1 MSNDVTLTASIRSN
15 LLSLQGTQ
23 RQLDDTQIRLSTG
36 RKVNSA
42 LDDPNAFFAAQGLT
56 ARADDLSRLLDGI
69 GQAIQT
75 IEAADNGLTALTNL
89 LEQAQSI
96 AETARDQAS
105 GSAFETSANLTTA
118 DQADLTNNAGIA
130 DGEQFT
136 LQAGTTEPQITFTV
150 SSGDSL
156 ADLANQIN
164 GTAGFS
170 AQIVDQD
177 GAGNATDR
185 RLEIR
190 TTNGEDLISIDDSD
204 GVLAALGFATLGTG
218 GTTDATVA
226 ATTGVPEDRVQLEGD
241 YGAILTQIDQLVQ
254 DTGYRGTNLLNGDS
268 LSVQFNEDNSSFLNI
283 AGVTYDSSG
292 LNLAAAQFDSDAN
305 IQSSLD
311 EVQAA
316 LDTVRAQARTF
327 GSNLATLQNREDFT
341 RQTVNTLT
349 EGADK
354 LTLADLNEESAK
366 LLSLQ
371 TTQNLG
377 ITSLSLAAQSQ
388 QSVLRLF

>member
-1 MSNDVTLTASIRSN
+1 MASNVTLTSAIRTN
-15 LLSLQGTQ
+15 LLSLQSTQ
-23 RQLDDTQIRLSTG
+23 SQLNDTQNRLATG
-36 RKVNSA
+36 KKVNSA

-56 ARADDLSRLLDGI
+56 NRADDLSRLVDGI
-69 GQAIQT
+69 GQAVQT
-75 IEAADNGLTALTNL
+75 LKAADNGLTSLTNL
-89 LEQAQSI
+89 IEQAQSI

-105 GSAFETSANLTTA
+105 GSAVATSGNIIAA

-130 DGEQFT
+130 ASDSFT
-136 LQAGTTEPQITFTV
+136 LQAGTDNPTTEFTITA
-150 SSGDSL
+150 GMSL

-164 GTAGFS
+164 NTAGFS

-190 TTNGEDLISIDDSD
+190 TTNGEDLITAE
-204 GVLAALGFATLGTG
+204 GTNTPLGTLGITV
-218 GTTDATVA
+218 GTTTAS
-226 ATTGVPEDRVQLEGD
+226 TGVPEDRVQLEAD
-241 YGAILTQIDQLVQ
+241 FNAIRTQIDQLVQ

-268 LSVQFNEDNSSFLNI
+268 LAVQFNEDNSSNLSISGVNFDSAGLNI
-283 AGVTYDSSG
+283 G
-292 LNLAAAQFDSDAN
+292 AATFDNDAN
-305 IQSSLD
+305 IQTSLD
-311 EVQAA
+311 EIGAA
-316 LDTVRAQARTF
+316 LGNVRSQARTF
-327 GSNLATLQNREDFT
+327 GQNLATLQNREDFT
-341 RQTVNTLT
+341 KQTINTLT

-371 TTQNLG
+371 TTQTLG
-377 ITSLSLAAQSQ
+377 VTSLSLAAQSQ

>member
-1 MSNDVTLTASIRSN
+1 MASNVTLTSAIRTN
-15 LLSLQGTQ
+15 LLSLQSTQ
-23 RQLDDTQIRLSTG
+23 SQLNDTQNRLATG
-36 RKVNSA
+36 KKVNSA

-56 ARADDLSRLLDGI
+56 NRADDLSRLVDGI
-69 GQAIQT
+69 GQAVQT
-75 IEAADNGLTALTNL
+75 LKAADNGLTSLTNL
-89 LEQAQSI
+89 IEQAQSI

-105 GSAFETSANLTTA
+105 GSAVVTSNNIVAA

-130 DGEQFT
+130 ASDSFT
-136 LQAGTTEPQITFTV
+136 LQAGTDNPTTEFTITA
-150 SSGDSL
+150 GMSL

-164 GTAGFS
+164 NTAGFS

-190 TTNGEDLISIDDSD
+190 TTNGEDLITAE
-204 GVLAALGFATLGTG
+204 GTNTPLGSLGITV
-218 GTTDATVA
+218 GTTA
-226 ATTGVPEDRVQLEGD
+226 ASTGVPEDRVQLEAD
-241 YGAILTQIDQLVQ
+241 FNAIRTQIDQLVQ

-268 LSVQFNEDNSSFLNI
+268 LAVQFNEDNSSNLSISGVNFDSAGLNI
-283 AGVTYDSSG
+283 G
-292 LNLAAAQFDSDAN
+292 AATFDNDAN
-305 IQSSLD
+305 IQTSLD
-311 EVQAA
+311 EIGAA
-316 LDTVRAQARTF
+316 LGNVRSQARTF
-327 GSNLATLQNREDFT
+327 GQNLATLQNREDFT
-341 RQTVNTLT
+341 KQTINTLT

-371 TTQNLG
+371 TTQTLG
-377 ITSLSLAAQSQ
+377 VTSLSLAAQSQ

>member
-1 MSNDVTLTASIRSN
+1 MASNVTLTSAIRTN
-15 LLSLQGTQ
+15 LLSLQSTQ
-23 RQLDDTQIRLSTG
+23 SQLNDTQNRLATG
-36 RKVNSA
+36 KKVNSA

-56 ARADDLSRLLDGI
+56 NRADDLSRLVDGI
-69 GQAIQT
+69 GQAVQT
-75 IEAADNGLTALTNL
+75 LKAADNGLTSLTNL
-89 LEQAQSI
+89 IEQAQSI

-105 GSAFETSANLTTA
+105 GSAVATSGNIIAA

-130 DGEQFT
+130 ASDSFT
-136 LQAGTTEPQITFTV
+136 LQAGTDNPTTEFTITA
-150 SSGDSL
+150 GMSL

-164 GTAGFS
+164 NTAGFS

-190 TTNGEDLISIDDSD
+190 TTNGEDLITAE
-204 GVLAALGFATLGTG
+204 GTNTPLGTLGITV
-218 GTTDATVA
+218 GTTTAS
-226 ATTGVPEDRVQLEGD
+226 TGVPEDRVQLEAD
-241 YGAILTQIDQLVQ
+241 FNAIRTQIDQLVQ

-268 LSVQFNEDNSSFLNI
+268 LSVQFNEDNSSSLSISGVSFDSAGLNI
-283 AGVTYDSSG
+283 GGASFGTD
-292 LNLAAAQFDSDAN
+292 ND
-305 IQSSLD
+305 IQTSLD
-311 EVQAA
+311 EIGAA
-316 LDTVRAQARTF
+316 LDNVRSQARTF
-327 GSNLATLQNREDFT
+327 GQNLATLQNREDFT
-341 RQTVNTLT
+341 KQTINTLT

-371 TTQNLG
+371 TTQTLG
-377 ITSLSLAAQSQ
+377 VTSLSLAAQSQ

>member
-1 MSNDVTLTASIRSN
+1 M
-15 LLSLQGTQ
+15 
-23 RQLDDTQIRLSTG
+23 
-36 RKVNSA
+36 
-42 LDDPNAFFAAQGLT
+42 
-56 ARADDLSRLLDGI
+56 
-69 GQAIQT
+69 
-75 IEAADNGLTALTNL
+75 
-89 LEQAQSI
+89 
-96 AETARDQAS
+96 
-105 GSAFETSANLTTA
+105 
-118 DQADLTNNAGIA
+118 
-130 DGEQFT
+130 
-136 LQAGTTEPQITFTV
+136 
-150 SSGDSL
+150 
-156 ADLANQIN
+156 
-164 GTAGFS
+164 
-170 AQIVDQD
+170 
-177 GAGNATDR
+177 
-185 RLEIR
+185 
-190 TTNGEDLISIDDSD
+190 
-204 GVLAALGFATLGTG
+204 
-218 GTTDATVA
+218 
-226 ATTGVPEDRVQLEGD
+226 
-241 YGAILTQIDQLVQ
+241 
-254 DTGYRGTNLLNGDS
+254 NGDS

>member
-1 MSNDVTLTASIRSN
+1 MASNVTLTSAIRTN
-15 LLSLQGTQ
+15 LLSLQSTQ
-23 RQLDDTQIRLSTG
+23 SQLNDTQNRLATG
-36 RKVNSA
+36 KKVNSA

-56 ARADDLSRLLDGI
+56 NRADDLSRLVDGI
-69 GQAIQT
+69 GQAVQT
-75 IEAADNGLTALTNL
+75 LKAADNGLTSLTNL
-89 LEQAQSI
+89 IEQAQSI

-105 GSAFETSANLTTA
+105 GSAVVTSNNIVAA

-130 DGEQFT
+130 ASDSFT
-136 LQAGTTEPQITFTV
+136 LQAGTDNPTTEFTITA
-150 SSGDSL
+150 GMSL

-164 GTAGFS
+164 NTAGFS

-190 TTNGEDLISIDDSD
+190 TTNGEDLITAE
-204 GVLAALGFATLGTG
+204 GTNTPLGSLGITV
-218 GTTDATVA
+218 GTTA
-226 ATTGVPEDRVQLEGD
+226 ASTGVPEDRVQLEAD
-241 YGAILTQIDQLVQ
+241 FNAIRTQIDQLVQ

-268 LSVQFNEDNSSFLNI
+268 LSVQFNEDNSSNLSISGVSFDSAGLNI
-283 AGVTYDSSG
+283 GSASFGTD
-292 LNLAAAQFDSDAN
+292 ND
-305 IQSSLD
+305 IQTSLD
-311 EVQAA
+311 EIGAA
-316 LDTVRAQARTF
+316 LDNVRAQARTF
-327 GSNLATLQNREDFT
+327 GQNLATLQNREDFT
-341 RQTVNTLT
+341 KQTINTLT

-371 TTQNLG
+371 TTQTLG
-377 ITSLSLAAQSQ
+377 VTSLSLAAQSQ